1 MAAAINYMWEFQP
14 NVLIMHCNTTKDN
27 DKCKNP
33 QTGVVNNTF
42 IWDLKTE
49 TIRESKFVLDPEY
62 QDLQVDIY
70 GTPSFSMFRTF
81 FFDNKGTVESPA
93 YFVSNCK
100 EEIIRKEKW
109 VCSHLQKYRVL
120 ENDKDIIVEG
130 VFENKNVKQLAL
142 RKIRYCKRKEL
153 STYLMF
159 EMEEAPQEG
168 WDCDLVSDVMKLM
181 EYEEYL

>member
-81 FFDNKGTVESPA
+81 FFDNKGTGKAKLTSSA
-93 YFVSNCK
+93 TAKKRSSG
-100 EEIIRKEKW
+100 RKSGSAATSRNTE
-109 VCSHLQKYRVL
+109 C
-120 ENDKDIIVEG
+120 
-130 VFENKNVKQLAL
+130 L
-142 RKIRYCKRKEL
+142 RMTK
-153 STYLMF
+153 T
-159 EMEEAPQEG
+159 P
-168 WDCDLVSDVMKLM
+168 
-181 EYEEYL
+181 